1 MGKSQR
7 TKGHAWERA
16 VAIHFRELYP
26 EAKRGV
32 DQSQAG
38 GHSPDVDET
47 PFWIECKVGAR
58 PNLMAALRQAEARK
72 NKSDRRP
79 SLVAAKQDREEPTV
93 TMRLVDF
100 MRLLKNNGAA
110 W

>member
-47 PFWIECKVGAR
+47 PFWIECKVG
-58 PNLMAALRQAEARK
+58 
-72 NKSDRRP
+72 KSDRRP